1 MTSEIINCRS
11 PIGFTLVELLVVI
24 TIIVVLLALLTPAMD
39 RAIYQAELA
48 MCGAQQSATVKG
60 LSSYAMNFQRNYPYR
75 RIIAEG
81 QNDTGNAFPS
91 ILNQGSAG
99 GGSGV
104 QPDSDNSGDDR
115 VPLEGYVDMKLLVD
129 PLCERVDLGNPDP
142 TIWYYSSYA
151 LWFGFNYKGQQ
162 GMTRFG
168 NRLTWV
174 DASVSPA
181 ATYRM
186 DWLITDLDDVF
197 PGWPWNV
204 GSHPDELGLL
214 ENQAIESGARK
225 GNPLFEANGNVSRE
239 TLSWWLTFGAWD
251 RGEIEMNAGSADG
264 SVTRYNDV
272 RPYDDERMGRAP
284 AAPGHVP
291 ANGAY
296 PTREGGSASVPD
308 RWLNIP
314 IR

>member
-1 MTSEIINCRS
+1 MALRR
-11 PIGFTLVELLVVI
+11 IGFTLIELLVVV
-24 TIIVVLLALLTPAMD
+24 TIIVVLLALLTPALD
-39 RAIYQAELA
+39 KAIYQAELA
-48 MCGAQQSATVKG
+48 VCGAGMNATVKG
-60 LSSYAMNFQRNYPYR
+60 VSSYAVNFNRNYPYR

-99 GGSGV
+99 GGRGV
-104 QPDSDNSGDDR
+104 NPNGDTSRDDR
-115 VPLEGYVDMKLLVD
+115 VPLAGFVNMKLLVD
-129 PLCERVDLGNPDP
+129 PLCEPVDLANPDP

-151 LWFGFNYKGQQ
+151 LWFGFNYKNQQ

-168 NRLTWV
+168 NRLTWT
-174 DASVSPA
+174 DNSATPAS
-181 ATYRM
+181 TYRVN
-186 DWLITDLDDVF
+186 WLITDLDDVH

-204 GSHPDELGLL
+204 GSHPDELGVL
-214 ENQAIESGARK
+214 ENQAVENGARK
-225 GNPLFEANGNVSRE
+225 GSPLFEANEQVSRE
-239 TLSWWLTFGAWD
+239 TLSWWLRFGAWD

-264 SVTRYNDV
+264 SVARYDDV
-272 RPYDDERMGRAP
+272 RTYDDERMGRAP

-296 PTREGGSASVPD
+296 PTGDGGSANVPD
-308 RWLNIP
+308 RWINLP